1 VQSLAFIL
9 QPGVYLSN
17 NLPLPL
23 SFHWKDQTAVK
34 QFRTGVSLHSHT
46 MHSKELLDFI
56 PRMAAQ
62 IPVLQVEITRLS
74 RRFEAFHGGPI
85 NFNSGWWTPPLDPLS
100 AVGLESSQI
109 INLGLA
115 PLVSLTDHDNLDASR
130 YESHIASVELT
141 VKLPASFIHLGIHNL
156 PHARAHEVL
165 AYGDR
170 PAELMKWLRQ
180 FPNALLVFNHPL
192 WDEAGIGGPTHRAMA
207 EQFITEFHS
216 DIHALELN
224 GLRPWKENNA
234 VIELATRLQVPL
246 ISGGDRHGTEPNAN
260 INLTN
265 AASFDEFVDEIRR
278 QRRSHIHFLPQYK
291 TPYALRIAD
300 NLMEILRDTPG
311 HALGWSRWSDRV
323 FYEVVPGQA
332 RSLSE
337 YWTNGEPTLIRTFVA
352 LVHIMRASSQLPP
365 VRFATGLLEECRP

>member
-1 VQSLAFIL
+1 MQPWTFIL

-23 SFHWKDQTAVK
+23 SFHWKDQTTVK

-46 MHSKELLDFI
+46 MHSKERLDFI
-56 PRMAAQ
+56 PRMAAS
-62 IPVLQVEITRLS
+62 IPALQGEINRLS
-74 RRFEAFHGGPI
+74 RRFESFHGHPI
-85 NFNSGWWTPPLDPLS
+85 DFNRGWWTPPLDPLS
-100 AVGLESSQI
+100 AVRLESSQI
-109 INLGLA
+109 TSLGLA

-130 YESHIASVELT
+130 YESNIASVELT

-170 PAELMKWLRQ
+170 PAELMTWLRQ

-192 WDEAGIGGPTHRAMA
+192 WDEAGIGAPTHRAMV
-207 EQFITEFHS
+207 ESFISEFHH

-224 GLRPWKENNA
+224 GLRPWKENKA
-234 VIELATRLQVPL
+234 VVDLATRLQLPL

-265 AASFDEFVDEIRR
+265 AASFEEFVEEVRH
-278 QRRSHIHFLPQYK
+278 QRRSDILFLPQYK
-291 TPYALRIAD
+291 TPYALRIAN
-300 NLMEILRDTPG
+300 NLMEILRDMPG
-311 HALGWSRWSDRV
+311 HSLGWSRWSDRV

-337 YWTNGEPTLIRTFVA
+337 YWTNGEPVLIRTFVS
-352 LVHIMRASSQLPP
+352 LVHIMRSSAQLPP
-365 VRFATGLLEECRP
+365 IRFATGLIEECRP

>member
-1 VQSLAFIL
+1 MQPRTFIL

-17 NLPLPL
+17 NLPL
-23 SFHWKDQTAVK
+23 SFHWKDQTTVK

-46 MHSKELLDFI
+46 MHSKERLDFI
-56 PRMAAQ
+56 PRMAASL
-62 IPVLQVEITRLS
+62 PLLQGEINRLS
-74 RRFEAFHGGPI
+74 RRFESFHGHPI
-85 NFNSGWWTPPLDPLS
+85 DFNRGWWTPPLDPLS
-100 AVGLESSQI
+100 AVRLESSQI
-109 INLGLA
+109 TSLGLA

-130 YESHIASVELT
+130 YESNIASVELT

-170 PAELMKWLRQ
+170 PAELMTWLRQ

-192 WDEAGIGGPTHRAMA
+192 WDEAGIGAPTHRAMV
-207 EQFITEFHS
+207 ESFISEFHH

-224 GLRPWKENNA
+224 GLRPWKENKA
-234 VIELATRLQVPL
+234 VVDLATRLQLPL

-265 AASFDEFVDEIRR
+265 AASFEEFVEEVRH
-278 QRRSHIHFLPQYK
+278 QRRSDILFLPQYK
-291 TPYALRIAD
+291 TPYALRIAN
-300 NLMEILRDTPG
+300 NLMEILRDMPG
-311 HALGWSRWSDRV
+311 HSLGWSRWSDRV
-323 FYEVVPGQA
+323 FYEVVPGKA

-337 YWTNGEPTLIRTFVA
+337 YWTNGEPVLIRTFVS
-352 LVHIMRASSQLPP
+352 LVHIMRSSAQLPP
-365 VRFATGLLEECRP
+365 IRFATGLIEECRP

>member
-1 VQSLAFIL
+1 MQPQAFIL

-23 SFHWKDQTAVK
+23 SFHWKDQTPVK

-56 PRMAAQ
+56 PRMAAKV
-62 IPVLQVEITRLS
+62 PALQAEIARLS
-74 RRFEAFHGGPI
+74 RRFERFHGRPVDFT
-85 NFNSGWWTPPLDPLS
+85 NGWWTPPLDPIS
-100 AVGLESSQI
+100 AVRLESAQI
-109 INLGLA
+109 TNLGLA

-130 YESHIASVELT
+130 HESHIASVELT
-141 VKLPASFIHLGIHNL
+141 VKLEASFIHLGIHNL

-170 PAELMKWLRQ
+170 PAALMDWLRQ

-192 WDEAGIGGPTHRAMA
+192 WDEAGIGEYAHLGMV
-207 EQFITEFHS
+207 EEFITEFHS

-224 GLRPWKENNA
+224 GLRPWKENKA
-234 VIELATRLQVPL
+234 VVELAAGHRIPL

-265 AASFDEFVDEIRR
+265 ASSFDEFVDEIRR

-291 TPYALRIAD
+291 TPYALRIAS
-300 NLMEILRDTPG
+300 NLTEILRDTPD

-337 YWTNGEPTLIRTFVA
+337 YWTNGEPTLIRTFVSV
-352 LVHIMRASSQLPP
+352 VHIMRASSQLSP

>member
-1 VQSLAFIL
+1 MQPAPFIL

-23 SFHWKDQTAVK
+23 SFHWKDQTTAN

-56 PRMAAQ
+56 PRMAAKV
-62 IPVLQVEITRLS
+62 PGLTGEIARLS
-74 RRFEAFHGGPI
+74 RSFESFHGRPLD
-85 NFNSGWWTPPLDPLS
+85 FSCGWWTPPLDPIS
-100 AVGLESSQI
+100 AFRLESSQI
-109 INLGLA
+109 ASLGLA
-115 PLVSLTDHDNLDASR
+115 PLVSLTDHDNLEASR
-130 YESHIASVELT
+130 YEPYIASVELT
-141 VKLPASFIHLGIHNL
+141 LKLPTSFIHLGIHNL
-156 PHARAHEVL
+156 PHSRAHEVL

-170 PAELMKWLRQ
+170 PADLMAWLRQ

-192 WDEAGIGGPTHRAMA
+192 WDEACIGGPTHRAIV
-207 EQFITEFHS
+207 ERFIAEFHS

-224 GLRPWKENNA
+224 GLRPWKENQA
-234 VIELATRLQVPL
+234 VVDLATRVNVPP

-265 AASFDEFVDEIRR
+265 AASFDEFVEEVRH
-278 QRRSHIHFLPQYK
+278 QRRSHILFLPQYK

-311 HALGWSRWSDRV
+311 HALGWNRWSDRV
-323 FYEVVPGQA
+323 FYELVPGQA
-332 RSLSE
+332 LPLSE
-337 YWTNGEPTLIRTFVA
+337 YWTNGEPALIRAFVS
-352 LVHIMRASSQLPP
+352 LVHIMRTSAKLPP